1 MPPALE
7 DEILNSL
14 DHQGSFPRIAFL
26 MSFMSPIVPVLW
38 SLFSCSLVTT
48 SPVAW

>member
-14 DHQGSFPRIAFL
+14 DHQGSFPRIASL
-26 MSFMSPIVPVLW
+26 LSFMSPIVPVLW